1 MIEELNS
8 TSSKISKINFNKKYG
23 HLRPGTY
30 DLMSKRY
37 DEKNYFIFKKK
48 EKPNKLHKEFKFSKL
63 QKKK

>member
-8 TSSKISKINFNKKYG
+8 ASSKISKINFNKKYG

-37 DEKNYFIFKKK
+37 DEKKYFIFKKK
-48 EKPNKLHKEFKFSKL
+48 VKLNNIHKEFKF
-63 QKKK
+63 